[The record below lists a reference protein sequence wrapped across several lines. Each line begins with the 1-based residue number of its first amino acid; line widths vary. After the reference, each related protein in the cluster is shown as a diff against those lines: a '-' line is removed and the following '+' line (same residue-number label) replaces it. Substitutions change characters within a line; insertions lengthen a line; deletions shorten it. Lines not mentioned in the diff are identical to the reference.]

1 MLNRRHLRVKA
12 MQTLY
17 AYSLSEDKNNLMG
30 FQKSL
35 LKSVEEVDEMY
46 IWTLNLLDEVAEYVL
61 IDVEGIA
68 NKWIPSDKDAVFS
81 STKLNSNTFIESLRQ
96 NRSYLEKVKRYK
108 VDWNFDPEIVR
119 SVFAQLK
126 VSEPYLEY
134 LQLED
139 RSIGAE
145 KDIIKFIF
153 KKIILKSPDIE
164 QAFDQR
170 FINWQVDKEVLQ
182 AMIAKTFKNF
192 SNEVPSKNQLA
203 DLTPNW
209 IEDRDFVVDLLNQSI
224 RYGAA
229 YQELI
234 VGKTKNWESDRI
246 ALVDTL
252 LIRMAITEL
261 LNFPT
266 IPVKVTMNEYIE
278 LSKTF
283 STPKSSTFINGVLDK
298 IYNEL
303 KEQGRI
309 RKEGRGLL
317 S

>member
-192 SNEVPSKNQLA
+192 SNEVPSKKSISGFNSQL
-203 DLTPNW
+203 D
-209 IEDRDFVVDLLNQSI
+209 
-224 RYGAA
+224 
-229 YQELI
+229 
-234 VGKTKNWESDRI
+234 
-246 ALVDTL
+246 
-252 LIRMAITEL
+252 
-261 LNFPT
+261 
-266 IPVKVTMNEYIE
+266 
-278 LSKTF
+278 
-283 STPKSSTFINGVLDK
+283 
-298 IYNEL
+298 
-303 KEQGRI
+303 
-309 RKEGRGLL
+309 
-317 S
+317 

>member
-1 MLNRRHLRVKA
+1 MLNRRHLRVKV

-17 AYSLSEDKNNLMG
+17 AYSLSEDKNNITG
-30 FQKSL
+30 FQKNL

-61 IDVEGIA
+61 TDVEGIA
-68 NKWIPSDKDAVFS
+68 NKWIPKDRDKIFS
-81 STKLNSNTFIESLRQ
+81 STRLNNNTFIESLRQ
-96 NRSYLEKVKRYK
+96 NRTYLEKVKRFK
-108 VDWNFDPEIVR
+108 VDWYFDPEIVR

-126 VSEPYLEY
+126 ESEAYLEY
-134 LQLED
+134 LQQED
-139 RSIGAE
+139 RSISAE
-145 KDIIKFIF
+145 KDIIKYIF

-192 SNEVPSKNQLA
+192 SSEVPAKNQLA
-203 DLTPNW
+203 NLTPSW
-209 IEDRDFVVDLLNQSI
+209 VEDKEFVIDLLSKSI
-224 RYGAA
+224 RHAA
-229 YQELI
+229 EYQELI

-261 LNFPT
+261 VNFPT

-278 LSKTF
+278 LSKSF
-283 STPKSSTFINGVLDK
+283 STQKSSTFINGVLDK

-303 KEQGRI
+303 DHQGRI
-309 RKEGRGLL
+309 QKEGRGLR